1 MSQVARAFG
10 RRFIAA
16 ALALLFAGSIGVSSA
31 PAHANTTKATVES
44 VSAMLKKAG
53 FKFTLD
59 GDVYLLFFEEKGIGK
74 FPMVI
79 AIEKDLMLITTQIA
93 RADKMTRSPE
103 LSEAVLAANWTYG
116 LLKLVFDPK
125 GNLVFRYAISEK
137 MVDAD
142 DLKELIKAFVE
153 NTANIYNNAPFIKK

>member
-1 MSQVARAFG
+1 MSHVALTF
-10 RRFIAA
+10 RRRLIAA
-16 ALALLFAGSIGVSSA
+16 ALALLFAGSIGASSA

-59 GDVYLLFFEEKGIGK
+59 GDVYLLWFEEKGIGK

-79 AIEKDLMLITTQIA
+79 AVEKDLMLITTQVA
-93 RADKMTRSPE
+93 RAEKITRTPE
-103 LSEAVLAANWTYG
+103 LSDGLLAANWTYG

-125 GNLVFRYAISEK
+125 GNLVFRYGISEK

-142 DLKELIKAFVE
+142 DIKELIKAFVE
-153 NTANIYNNAPFIKK
+153 NTANFYNNAPFIKK